1 MIAIGLGK
9 AEGAREAHRWFRK
22 YGFEPVIRSM
32 SEKVPASGKILCGLA
47 LIENEFHQI
56 AEVRASLP
64 DGIIAQEEASLT
76 GCKTNVAGSPTDSS
90 HLCTRSD
97 PGIGRKCHRGS
108 T

>member
-9 AEGAREAHRWFRK
+9 AEGAREARRWFRK

-47 LIENEFHQI
+47 LIENAFHQI

-76 GCKTNVAGSPTDSS
+76 PRSCIFRRTSS
-90 HLCTRSD
+90 ATARIETS
-97 PGIGRKCHRGS
+97 HRAR
-108 T
+108 TVHF